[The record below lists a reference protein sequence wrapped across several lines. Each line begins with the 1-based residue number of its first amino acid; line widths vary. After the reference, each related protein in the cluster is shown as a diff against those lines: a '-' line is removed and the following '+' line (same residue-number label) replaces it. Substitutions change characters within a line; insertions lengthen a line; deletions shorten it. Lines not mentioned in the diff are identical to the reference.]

1 MSRTSQLNAGP
12 RHVLR
17 LLHVERSPERTIVV
31 RDLLAR
37 ALGEGCHVECAREAP
52 LLESREGWD
61 LVLLGVG
68 DEKRALEDLRRL
80 RAYRDAVPVLALL
93 EPEAAKL
100 EARLRKE
107 GVHECLLV
115 RSEGISFGELLARV
129 VRNTMDRQELVSGLE
144 QARRLGMH
152 LAHHDTL
159 TDLPNRILFRSRL
172 AQLIAQARRSMR
184 SLAVLFL
191 DLDRFKYI
199 NDTLGHDVGDVLL
212 QAVGKRLEG
221 CIRESDTIARR
232 GGDEFTV
239 ILDGIRRGQDAAA
252 VARKILDALSHPF
265 AIEGHELFVG
275 ASIGISLFPA
285 DGADVE
291 TLIKHA
297 DIAMYRAKARGGNH
311 FQFFLPEMNGRALER
326 LELESSLRL
335 ALDRDEFVLHYQPQL
350 DIASGRV
357 CGVEALIRWEH
368 PEMGRIYPDAFI
380 SLAEETGLIH
390 AMGDWVLREAVR
402 QNRAWQDEGLDPICM
417 AVNFSARQFQFK
429 QPVKRVAEV
438 LNDAGLDPNYLDL
451 ELTESVVMKDASLAI
466 EVLGQM
472 RELGVEISIDDFG
485 MGYSSLSYLKRF
497 PITRLKIDRS
507 FITNLLVDPKDAA
520 ITDAII
526 GIAHSLGIQ
535 AVAEGVEDFDQL
547 ERLRGPGCDQMQGY
561 LFSKPLPADE
571 ITQLLREGRS
581 LEPSRL

>member
-1 MSRTSQLNAGP
+1 MTRTSQLNAGP
-12 RHVLR
+12 RQVLR

-37 ALGEGCHVECAREAP
+37 ALGEGCRLESAKAAP
-52 LLESREGWD
+52 RLESREGWD
-61 LVLLGVG
+61 LVLLGVE
-68 DEKRALEDLRRL
+68 DEARALEDLRRL
-80 RAYRDAVPVLALL
+80 RAYRDAVPILALL
-93 EPEAAKL
+93 DPDAARL
-100 EARLRKE
+100 ETRLRKE

-129 VRNTMDRQELVSGLE
+129 VRNTMDRQRLVSGLE

-212 QAVGKRLEG
+212 QAVGKRLES

-239 ILDGIRRGQDAAA
+239 ILDGIHRGQDAAA

-311 FQFFLPEMNGRALER
+311 FQFFLPEMNGRALGR

-335 ALDRDEFVLHYQPQL
+335 ALARDEFVLHYQPQL

-357 CGVEALIRWEH
+357 CGVEALIRWAH
-368 PEMGRIYPDAFI
+368 PEMGMIFPDAFI

-402 QNRAWQDEGLDPICM
+402 QNRAWQDEGLAPICM

-438 LNDAGLDPNYLDL
+438 LGDAGLDPGYLDL

-466 EVLGQM
+466 ETLGQM
-472 RELGVEISIDDFG
+472 RDLGVEISIDDFG
-485 MGYSSLSYLKRF
+485 MGYSSLAYLKRF

-547 ERLRGPGCDQMQGY
+547 EHLRGPGCDQMQGY

-571 ITQLLREGRS
+571 ITQLLREGRC
-581 LEPSRL
+581 LEPSLG

>member
-1 MSRTSQLNAGP
+1 MTRTTSEPSARP
-12 RHVLR
+12 RDVLR
-17 LLHVERSPERTIVV
+17 VLHVERAPERTIVI
-31 RDLLAR
+31 RDLFAR
-37 ALGEGCHVECAREAP
+37 AFGEGGELTGVREAP
-52 LLESREGWD
+52 ENPDHWD
-61 LVLLGVG
+61 LVLLGVK
-68 DEKRALEDLRRL
+68 DESCALEDLRRL
-80 RAYRDAVPVLALL
+80 RAHAPDAPILALL
-93 EPEAAKL
+93 DPGSVQL
-100 EARLRKE
+100 EKRLLRE
-107 GVHECLLV
+107 GVADCLQV
-115 RSEGISFGELLARV
+115 RSEGVSFGELLARV
-129 VRNTMDRQELVSGLE
+129 MKSTMERRRLTTGLE
-144 QARRLGMH
+144 RARRLGMH

-172 AQLIAQARRSMR
+172 AQLIAQAKRSMR

-212 QAVGKRLEG
+212 QAVGKRLQS
-221 CIRESDTIARR
+221 CVRESDTIARR
-232 GGDEFTV
+232 GGDEYKI
-239 ILDGIRRGQDAAA
+239 ILDGIHRGQDAAA
-252 VARKILDALSHPF
+252 VARKILDALAHPF
-265 AIEGHELFVG
+265 AIEDHELFVG

-335 ALDRDEFVLHYQPQL
+335 ALARDEFVLHYQPQI
-350 DIASGRV
+350 DMKTGRV

-368 PEMGRIYPDAFI
+368 PEMGLIFPDAFI

-390 AMGDWVLREAVR
+390 ALGDWVLREAVR
-402 QNRAWQDEGLDPICM
+402 QNREWQDMGLDPICM

-429 QPVKRVAEV
+429 KPVKRVAEV
-438 LNDAGLDPNYLDL
+438 LDEFGLDARYLDL
-451 ELTESVVMKDASLAI
+451 ELTESVLMKDASLAI
-466 EVLGQM
+466 EVLEKM
-472 RELGVEISIDDFG
+472 RDLGVEISIDDFG

-507 FITNLLVDPKDAA
+507 FIQNLLVDPKDAA

-526 GIAHSLGIQ
+526 GIAHSLGIE
-535 AVAEGVEDFDQL
+535 AIAEGVEYRDQL
-547 ERLRGPGCDQMQGY
+547 EHLQGTGCDQMQGY
-561 LFSKPLPADE
+561 LFSPPLPPEE
-571 ITQLLREGRS
+571 ITALLTEKRA
-581 LEPSRL
+581 LELV